1 MRHVG
6 RWRYRRLAWL
16 LATAIAVLLPAAA
29 SSAQIRK
36 PHLHPAPAVM
46 RHPSVKAIF
55 EARSYHSGANI
66 GDVAFVDDETGWI
79 CGGRSRPG
87 GGGFIAATHDG
98 GTTWVR
104 QAGGEE
110 PGMPSCERLFFVDAT
125 TGWATQSDGSLLRT
139 TDGVRWTPIGTV
151 APHSRVVFT
160 SPERGFGVGWGD
172 VHVTT
177 DGGRTWQNGPVCRVA
192 YAVDGVPHE
201 EACEPAA
208 IGFAPDG
215 ATGCLVAAVERA
227 GAAAVMR
234 TSDAGATW
242 TPVALLPGVDARA
255 TSVAF
260 ADWQT
265 GYLRVAGALMMT
277 SDGGVTWQMT
287 DVKPPADAPAVAAAG
302 AVGWMLGTRQF
313 TYTLDNG
320 TRWTTRATV
329 FPARV
334 NAFTA
339 LRSGTGYVVGNAG
352 MVYRYRVVPFDYTAP
367 QMITIPALTTFVPSD
382 WSR

>member
-1 MRHVG
+1 MRRGG
-6 RWRYRRLAWL
+6 RWRCERFVWL
-16 LATAIAVLLPAAA
+16 LASAIALFLVNA
-29 SSAQIRK
+29 SSAQVRK
-36 PHLHPAPAVM
+36 PHLHPAPPVM
-46 RHPSVKAIF
+46 RHPLVKAIF
-55 EARSYHSGANI
+55 EARSYDSGANI
-66 GDVAFVDDETGWI
+66 GDVAFADDETGWI
-79 CGGRSRPG
+79 CGGRSRS

-98 GTTWVR
+98 GRTWVR

-110 PGMPSCERLFFVDAT
+110 PGMPSCERLFFADAT
-125 TGWATQSDGSLLRT
+125 TGWATRSDGSLLRT
-139 TDGVRWTPIGTV
+139 TDGARWTPIGTV

-160 SPERGFGVGWGD
+160 SSERGFEVGGWGD
-172 VHVTT
+172 VHVTS

-192 YAVDGVPHE
+192 YTVAGVPHE
-201 EACEPAA
+201 DACEPAA

-215 ATGCLVAAVERA
+215 ATGCLVAAVEHA
-227 GAAAVMR
+227 GAAAVMSTR
-234 TSDAGATW
+234 DAGATW

-260 ADWQT
+260 ADSLT
-265 GYLRVAGALMMT
+265 GYLRAGGALMMT
-277 SDGGVTWQMT
+277 SDGGLTWRMT

-302 AVGWMLGTRQF
+302 AVGWMLGMRQF
-313 TYTLDNG
+313 TSTLDHG

-352 MVYRYRVVPFDYTAP
+352 MVYRYRVVPFDYSAP
-367 QMITIPALTTFVPSD
+367 RMITIPALTTFVPSD
-382 WSR
+382 